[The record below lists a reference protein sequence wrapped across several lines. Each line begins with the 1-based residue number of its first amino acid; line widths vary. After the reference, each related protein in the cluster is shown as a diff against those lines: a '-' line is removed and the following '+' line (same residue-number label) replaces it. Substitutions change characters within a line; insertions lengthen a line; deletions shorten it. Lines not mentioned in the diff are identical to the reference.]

1 MNTRRDFLKHT
12 GLALG
17 ATCAASSL
25 PPLSAAPVVTP
36 SATTATDG
44 RPVLVAVRD
53 GSRAAM
59 LDKAMAEL
67 GGMGAFV
74 KPGQSVVIK
83 PNIGWSV
90 PPERGGNTHP
100 ELVKRLV
107 ELCFAAGAKSVS
119 VFDKTCNPWRECYK
133 ISGIEAAAKEAG
145 AEVVPGNDDAYYRE
159 VAIPG
164 GKFLKKTLVHR
175 LVLEC
180 DVFINAPVLK
190 HHSGSLMTASM
201 KNLMGVIS
209 DRKFYHTN
217 DLHQCIADFC
227 TFKRPHLNVLDAYHP
242 MFRNGPRGK
251 SVEDLVEKRTL
262 LVSTD
267 IVAIDA
273 AAARLLDHAPEQ
285 VTHVKHAA
293 AMGLGLMDL
302 SRVDIRRLQ
311 IA

>member
-1 MNTRRDFLKHT
+1 MNTRRDFLKQT
-12 GLALG
+12 SLALG
-17 ATCAASSL
+17 ASCAAASIA
-25 PPLSAAPVVTP
+25 PIASAAPVVT
-36 SATTATDG
+36 ATATSG
-44 RPVLVAVRD
+44 GKPILVAVRD
-53 GSRAAM
+53 GSRSAM
-59 LDKAMAEL
+59 LDKALAEL
-67 GGMGAFV
+67 GGMKAFV
-74 KPGQSVVIK
+74 KKGQSVVIK

-90 PPERGGNTHP
+90 SPERGGNTHP
-100 ELVKRLV
+100 ELVRRLV
-107 ELCFAAGAKSVS
+107 ELCFEAGAKSVS

-133 ISGIEAAAKEAG
+133 ISGIEEAAKAAG
-145 AEVVPGNDDAYYRE
+145 AEVVPGNDDTYYRE
-159 VAIPG
+159 VAIPN
-164 GKFLKKTLVHR
+164 GKILKKTLVHK
-175 LVLEC
+175 LVLDS

-227 TFKRPHLNVLDAYHP
+227 TFRRPDLNVLDAYHP

-273 AAARLLDHAPEQ
+273 AAARILDHEPEK

-293 AMGLGLMDL
+293 AMGLGTMDL

>member
-1 MNTRRDFLKHT
+1 MSTRRDFIKHT
-12 GLALG
+12 GIALG
-17 ATCAASSL
+17 ASCAAGSIS
-25 PPLSAAPVVTP
+25 PLAAAPV
-36 SATTATDG
+36 ATTTSSG
-44 RPVLVAVRD
+44 GKPILVAVRD

-74 KPGQSVVIK
+74 KKGQSVVIK

-90 PPERGGNTHP
+90 APERGGNTHP

-107 ELCFAAGAKSVS
+107 ELCFQAGAKSVS
-119 VFDKTCNPWRECYK
+119 VFDKTCNPWRQCYE
-133 ISGIEAAAKEAG
+133 ISGIEAAAKAAG
-145 AEVVPGNDDAYYRE
+145 AEVVPGNDDTYYRE
-159 VAIPG
+159 IQIPG
-164 GKFLKKTLVHR
+164 GKTLKSAKVHK
-175 LVLEC
+175 LILDS

-209 DRKFYHTN
+209 DRKFYHTA

-251 SVEDLVEKRTL
+251 SVDDLVEKRTL

-273 AAARLLDHAPEQ
+273 AAAKILDHEPSK
-285 VTHVKHAA
+285 VTHVKIAA
-293 AMGLGLMDL
+293 AMGLGTMDL
-302 SRVDIRRLQ
+302 GAVDIRRLQ
-311 IA
+311 LA